1 VNESTGI
8 GELALALAVCY
19 QTKMGLR
26 PESLW
31 IAMNVQ
37 QEEFFAAFGETI
49 NELILRHKG

>member
-1 VNESTGI
+1 MNESTGI

-26 PESLW
+26 LESLW